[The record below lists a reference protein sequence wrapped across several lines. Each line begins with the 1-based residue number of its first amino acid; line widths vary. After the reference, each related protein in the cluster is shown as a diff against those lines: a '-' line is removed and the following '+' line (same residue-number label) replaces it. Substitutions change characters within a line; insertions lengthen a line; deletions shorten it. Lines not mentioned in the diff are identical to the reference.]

1 MKTGI
6 FKPICVFFTVSIL
19 FFTACSKDQETPAE
33 EVNFTSENSVR
44 AAKTD
49 QIAEGTFTIIEQAFV
64 ENETE
69 SGGKTQ
75 LSLFPN
81 CTEITVGQQ
90 GNVFTIL
97 LNFGSSCTLN
107 NGNIVS
113 GSILL
118 EYGPLTSGTYT
129 VNYTFQNFVFNGNGV
144 SGGGSVLY
152 EIANQNDNPQST
164 LTESITVSFPNTTVT
179 ATRNGTR
186 ISEWV
191 EGVGSGT
198 WVDNVYNITGNWQTQ
213 FTNGFER
220 SGEVTQQLVYK
231 LACPFIVEGKL
242 QITQDGLSAIIDF
255 GDGACDNQAV
265 FIFNGQEYPFTMN

>member
-1 MKTGI
+1 M
-6 FKPICVFFTVSIL
+6 SIL

-198 WVDNVYNITGNWQTQ
+198 WVDNVYIITGNWQTQ